1 MIQTKAK
8 EIVAALGGK
17 NNIKSI
23 EACITRLRIELKDSS
38 KLETEKIK
46 KLGAHWVTNLGGG
59 AVQIIW
65 GTYANLMES
74 AIKEA
79 IKND

>member
-1 MIQTKAK
+1 MQTKAK
-8 EIVAALGGK
+8 EIIAALGGK
-17 NNIKSI
+17 DNIKSI
-23 EACITRLRIELKDSS
+23 ETCITRLRIELEDSS
-38 KLETEKIK
+38 KLDVERIK

-65 GTYANLMES
+65 GTHANLMES

-79 IKND
+79 MKNA